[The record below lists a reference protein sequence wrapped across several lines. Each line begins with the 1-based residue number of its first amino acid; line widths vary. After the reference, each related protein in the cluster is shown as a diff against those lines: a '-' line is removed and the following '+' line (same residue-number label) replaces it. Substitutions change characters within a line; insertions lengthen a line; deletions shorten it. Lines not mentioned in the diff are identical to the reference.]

1 MQNEVVAAHGDRTI
15 KVTVALW
22 TDSIAT
28 NPGRIVPKQAWPTG
42 MVEVRAN
49 PSHGIS
55 SGEPI
60 PFNTWNDLQGAVEQ
74 ALENAGVTLRHGSYQ
89 GRQV

>member
-1 MQNEVVAAHGDRTI
+1 MSQVEAGRGDKMI

-22 TDSIAT
+22 TDNIAT
-28 NPGRIVPKQAWPTG
+28 SPGWIVPKQAWPTG

-55 SGEPI
+55 SGEPV
-60 PFNTWNDLQGAVEQ
+60 PFNTWDELQGAVEK
-74 ALENAGVTLRHGSYQ
+74 ALDNAGVTLRHGSYQ